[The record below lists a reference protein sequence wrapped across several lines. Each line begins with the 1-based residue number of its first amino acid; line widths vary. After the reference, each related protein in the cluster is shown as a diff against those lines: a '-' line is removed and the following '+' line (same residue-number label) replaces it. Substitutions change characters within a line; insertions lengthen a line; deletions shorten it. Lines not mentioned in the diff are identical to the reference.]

1 MTLFECTLL
10 LTNTLALATI
20 YYLFRANRKIKKQY
34 EDYLLESIDF
44 YEKTLREIDVFKA
57 ALDDCEEA
65 FITPRKE
72 KKDAKEKTNK

>member
-1 MTLFECTLL
+1 MTLSECTLL

-57 ALDDCEEA
+57 ALDACEEN
-65 FITPRKE
+65 IPVKVKV
-72 KKDAKEKTNK
+72 KKDAKKATTK